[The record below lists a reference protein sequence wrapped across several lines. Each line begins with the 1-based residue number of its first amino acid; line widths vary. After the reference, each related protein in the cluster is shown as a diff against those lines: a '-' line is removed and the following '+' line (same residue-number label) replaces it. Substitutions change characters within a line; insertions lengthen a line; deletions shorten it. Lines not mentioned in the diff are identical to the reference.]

1 MKRRIARIAVAAVL
15 LAAGLTLHHFDQT
28 IPTLVVCVAS
38 YLLTGYRVLW
48 KAGRNILHGRVFDEN
63 FLMSIATLGA
73 FVVGEYP
80 EAAAVMLFYQI
91 GELFEDMAVKRSRR
105 SIKDLMDICPDTAR
119 RKTADGSETVAPED
133 VAIGDVLLVAAGERI
148 ALDGTVLSGSA
159 QIDTSALTGESV
171 PRTVREGD
179 AVHSGCIDLDGTLEI
194 RVDKPFAQSTAS
206 KILELV
212 ENAAAR
218 KSRSENFITRF
229 AAWYTPTV
237 VVLALLLAVV
247 PPLVLHEPF
256 GGWIYRALNFLV
268 VSCPCAL
275 VISVPLSFFGGI
287 GAASKH
293 GILVKGSAYL
303 EALCD
308 ASAIVMDKTGTLTEG
323 VFEVTEIAPFGV
335 ESAELLRLAAGA
347 EQFSSHPIAASL
359 RKACADLPEE
369 SQVSDVKAYAGKG
382 VGATVCGK
390 AVLAGNAALMRE
402 NGIDCPQQS
411 SIGTVVHVAS
421 DGVYAGSIVVSDRIK
436 PDAAETIRALQQ
448 SGLRTVMLSGDR
460 KSAAEATARAL
471 SLDAVHAELL
481 PAEKVTELEKILNAE
496 KGKTVYVGDGLN
508 DAPVLARADVGV
520 AMGALGSDAA
530 IEAADVVLITDEM
543 KKLVTVRAIARR
555 TMRIVRENIVFALA
569 VKAAVLVLS
578 ALGLTGLW
586 LAVFA
591 DVGVCVLAIL
601 NALRALKH
609 SGGNA

>member
-1 MKRRIARIAVAAVL
+1 MKKRIVRIAVAAVL
-15 LAAGLTLHHFDQT
+15 LAAGLVLHHLEYAL
-28 IPTLVVCVAS
+28 PTLLVCVAS

-48 KAGRNILHGRVFDEN
+48 KAGRNILHGKVFDEN

-73 FVVGEYP
+73 FIVGEYP

-91 GELFEDMAVKRSRR
+91 GEMFEDMAVKRSRR
-105 SIKDLMDICPDTAR
+105 SITELMNICPDTAR
-119 RKTADGSETVAPED
+119 RKTTDGSEIISPED
-133 VAIGDVLLVAAGERI
+133 AAVGDVLLVAAGERI

-171 PRTVREGD
+171 PRTVRQGD
-179 AVHSGCIDLDGTLEI
+179 AVHSGCIDLDGTLEM
-194 RVDKPFAQSTAS
+194 RVDKPFTESTAS

-237 VVLALLLAVV
+237 VVLAVLLAVV

-256 GGWIYRALNFLV
+256 GEWIYRALNFLV

-287 GAASKH
+287 GAASRT

-323 VFEVTEIAPFGV
+323 VFEVTEIEPHGCD
-335 ESAELLRLAAGA
+335 SAQLLRLAAGA
-347 EQFSSHPIAASL
+347 EQFSSHPIAVSL
-359 RKACADLPEE
+359 RRACEDLPDD
-369 SQVSDVKAYAGKG
+369 SQVTDVKAFAGKG
-382 VGATVCGK
+382 VGAMVCGRN
-390 AVLAGNAALMRE
+390 VLVGNETLLRE
-402 NGIDCPQQS
+402 NGVDCAHTD
-411 SIGTVVHVAS
+411 SIGTVVHVAA
-421 DGVYAGSIVVSDRIK
+421 DGIYAGRIVVSDRIK
-436 PDAAETIRALQQ
+436 KDAPQTIRALRQ

-460 KSAAEATARAL
+460 RSAAEATAEAL
-471 SLDAVHAELL
+471 SRDAVHAELL
-481 PAEKVTELEKILNAE
+481 PADKVTELEKILNEE
-496 KGKTVYVGDGLN
+496 KGRTVYVGDGIN

-530 IEAADVVLITDEM
+530 IEAADVVLITDEI
-543 KKLVTVRAIARR
+543 KKLVSVRSIAQR
-555 TMRIVRENIVFALA
+555 TMRIVRENIIFALA
-569 VKAAVLVLS
+569 VKAAVLVSS

-609 SGGNA
+609 NEK

>member
-15 LAAGLTLHHFDQT
+15 LAAGLALHHFELL

-323 VFEVTEIAPFGV
+323 VFEVTKIEPYGA

-347 EQFSSHPIAASL
+347 EQFSSHPIAVSL
-359 RKACADLPEE
+359 RKACADLPDE

-390 AVLAGNAALMRE
+390 AVLAGNAALMQE

-481 PAEKVTELEKILNAE
+481 PADKVTELEKILNAE

>member
-73 FVVGEYP
+73 FIVGEYP
-80 EAAAVMLFYQI
+80 EAAAVMLFYQV

-256 GGWIYRALNFLV
+256 GGWTYRALNFLV

-390 AVLAGNAALMRE
+390 AVLAGNAALMQE
-402 NGIDCPQQS
+402 NGVDCPQQS

-421 DGVYAGSIVVSDRIK
+421 DGVYVGSIVVSDRIK

-609 SGGNA
+609 GGGNV

>member
-15 LAAGLTLHHFDQT
+15 LAAGLMLYHFDQT

-73 FVVGEYP
+73 FIVGEYP
-80 EAAAVMLFYQI
+80 EAAAVMLFYQV

-323 VFEVTEIAPFGV
+323 VFEVTEITPFGV
-335 ESAELLRLAAGA
+335 ESAELLRMAAGA

-390 AVLAGNAALMRE
+390 AVLAGNAALMQE
-402 NGIDCPQQS
+402 NGVDCPQQS

-481 PAEKVTELEKILNAE
+481 PADKVTELEKILNAE

>member
-15 LAAGLTLHHFDQT
+15 LAAGLMLHHFDQT

-73 FVVGEYP
+73 FIVGEYP
-80 EAAAVMLFYQI
+80 EAAAVMLFYQV

-323 VFEVTEIAPFGV
+323 VFEVTEITPFGV

-390 AVLAGNAALMRE
+390 AVLAGNAALMQE
-402 NGIDCPQQS
+402 NGVDCPQQS

-421 DGVYAGSIVVSDRIK
+421 DGVYVGSIVVSDRIK

-609 SGGNA
+609 GGGNV

>member
-1 MKRRIARIAVAAVL
+1 MKRRIVRIAVAAVL
-15 LAAGLTLHHFDQT
+15 LAAGLVLHHLALA
-28 IPTLVVCVAS
+28 IPTLLVCVAS

-48 KAGRNILHGRVFDEN
+48 KAGRGILHGRVFDEN

-73 FVVGEYP
+73 FIVGEYP

-105 SIKDLMDICPDTAR
+105 SIKELMDICPDTAR
-119 RKTADGSETVAPED
+119 SKTEDGSEIVSPED
-133 VAIGDVLLVAAGERI
+133 VNVGDVLLVAAGERI

-171 PRTVREGD
+171 PRTVRAGD
-179 AVHSGCIDLDGTLEI
+179 AVHSGCIDLDGTLEM
-194 RVDKPFAQSTAS
+194 RVDKPFSQSTAS

-237 VVLALLLAVV
+237 VVLSLLLALV
-247 PPLVLHEPF
+247 PPLVLHESF
-256 GGWIYRALNFLV
+256 GSWIYRALNFLV

-287 GAASKH
+287 GAASRN

-308 ASAIVMDKTGTLTEG
+308 ASAIVLDKTGTLTEG
-323 VFEVTEIAPFGV
+323 VFEVTQIEPNGI
-335 ESAELLRLAAGA
+335 ESGLLLQLAAGA
-347 EQFSSHPIAASL
+347 EQFSSHPIAVSL
-359 RKACADLPEE
+359 RNACEKLPDDE
-369 SQVSDVKAYAGKG
+369 QVKDVKAFAGKG
-382 VGATVCGK
+382 VGALVCGRN
-390 AVLAGNAALMRE
+390 VLVGNETLMRE
-402 NGIDCPQQS
+402 NGIDCAHTDS
-411 SIGTVVHVAS
+411 MGTVVYVAA
-421 DGVYAGSIVVSDRIK
+421 DGKYAGRIVVSDRIK
-436 PDAAETIRALQQ
+436 PDAAETMRALRQ

-460 KSAAEATARAL
+460 KSAAEATAKAL
-471 SLDAVHAELL
+471 SLDDVHAELL
-481 PAEKVTELEKILNAE
+481 PEDKVAELEKILQSE
-496 KGKTVYVGDGLN
+496 KGKTVYVGDGIN

-530 IEAADVVLITDEM
+530 IEAADVVLITDEV
-543 KKLVTVRAIARR
+543 KKLVDVRSIAQR

-569 VKAAVLVLS
+569 VKVGVLVTS

-591 DVGVCVLAIL
+591 DVGVCILAIL
-601 NALRALKH
+601 NALRTLRK
-609 SGGNA
+609 GKT

>member
-1 MKRRIARIAVAAVL
+1 MKKRIVRIAVAAVL
-15 LAAGLTLHHFDQT
+15 LAAGLVLHHLEYAL
-28 IPTLVVCVAS
+28 PTLLVCVAS

-48 KAGRNILHGRVFDEN
+48 KAGRNILHGKVFDEN

-73 FVVGEYP
+73 FIVGEYP

-91 GELFEDMAVKRSRR
+91 GEMFEDMAVKRSRR
-105 SIKDLMDICPDTAR
+105 SITELMNICPDTAR
-119 RKTADGSETVAPED
+119 RKTPDGSEIISPED
-133 VAIGDVLLVAAGERI
+133 AAVGDVLLVAAGERI

-159 QIDTSALTGESV
+159 QIDTSALTGESG
-171 PRTVREGD
+171 PRTVRQGD
-179 AVHSGCIDLDGTLEI
+179 AVHSGCIDLDGTLEM
-194 RVDKPFAQSTAS
+194 RVDKPFTESTAS

-237 VVLALLLAVV
+237 VVLAVLLAVV

-256 GGWIYRALNFLV
+256 GEWIYRALNFLV

-287 GAASKH
+287 GAASRT

-323 VFEVTEIAPFGV
+323 VFEVTEIEPHGCD
-335 ESAELLRLAAGA
+335 SAQLLRLAAGA
-347 EQFSSHPIAASL
+347 EQFSSHPIAVSL
-359 RKACADLPEE
+359 RRACEDLPDD
-369 SQVSDVKAYAGKG
+369 SQVTDVKAFAGKG
-382 VGATVCGK
+382 VGAVVCGRN
-390 AVLAGNAALMRE
+390 VLVGNETLLRE
-402 NGIDCPQQS
+402 NGVDCAHTD
-411 SIGTVVHVAS
+411 SIGTVVHVAA
-421 DGVYAGSIVVSDRIK
+421 DGIYAGRIVVSDRIK
-436 PDAAETIRALQQ
+436 KDAPQTIRALRQ

-460 KSAAEATARAL
+460 RSAAEATAEAL

-481 PAEKVTELEKILNAE
+481 PADKVTELEKILNEE
-496 KGKTVYVGDGLN
+496 KGRTVYVGDGIN

-530 IEAADVVLITDEM
+530 IEAADVVLITDEI
-543 KKLVTVRAIARR
+543 KKLVSVRSIAQR
-555 TMRIVRENIVFALA
+555 TMRIVRENIIFALA
-569 VKAAVLVLS
+569 VKAAVLVSS

-609 SGGNA
+609 NEK

>member
-15 LAAGLTLHHFDQT
+15 LAAGLALHHFDQT

-402 NGIDCPQQS
+402 NGVDCPQQS